1 MNRDKHIKL
10 ALEEDCCRQDVTT
23 KLLPIDR
30 KCKAIVKIKETSHVY
45 GIRWLEQ
52 VFKQID
58 KKVKIKFYIKDG
70 QYTKKNII
78 IAEIVGSNH
87 SLLKAERV
95 ALNYLQ
101 AMSGTY
107 DLCKRF
113 QKKIKDTKI
122 KLLHTRKTLPLFR
135 APLKEACI
143 AAGCM
148 PHREDLSTAV
158 LIKEN
163 HLKFTTTPIELI
175 KKAIANNKKVV
186 VEAKTLKFAKSLNQL
201 KIDRVLLDN
210 FTPLMLKK
218 FIQCNLKLKI
228 EVSGSINLEN
238 IQKFATKGVHY
249 ISIGALT
256 KNIESKDFSM
266 LIV

>member
-1 MNRDKHIKL
+1 
-10 ALEEDCCRQDVTT
+10 
-23 KLLPIDR
+23 
-30 KCKAIVKIKETSHVY
+30 
-45 GIRWLEQ
+45 
-52 VFKQID
+52 
-58 KKVKIKFYIKDG
+58 
-70 QYTKKNII
+70 
-78 IAEIVGSNH
+78 
-87 SLLKAERV
+87 
-95 ALNYLQ
+95 
-101 AMSGTY
+101 MSGTY

-113 QKKIKDTKI
+113 QKKIKHTKI

-135 APLKEACI
+135 SPLKEACI

-186 VEAKTLKFAKSLNQL
+186 VEAKTLKFAKSLEQL

-218 FIQCNLKLKI
+218 FIQCNLNLKI
-228 EVSGSINLEN
+228 EVSGSINLKN
-238 IQKFATKGVHY
+238 IQKFAIKGVHY

>member
-1 MNRDKHIKL
+1 M
-10 ALEEDCCRQDVTT
+10 
-23 KLLPIDR
+23 
-30 KCKAIVKIKETSHVY
+30 
-45 GIRWLEQ
+45 
-52 VFKQID
+52 
-58 KKVKIKFYIKDG
+58 KDG
-70 QYTKKNII
+70 
-78 IAEIVGSNH
+78 
-87 SLLKAERV
+87 
-95 ALNYLQ
+95 
-101 AMSGTY
+101 
-107 DLCKRF
+107 
-113 QKKIKDTKI
+113 
-122 KLLHTRKTLPLFR
+122 
-135 APLKEACI
+135 CI

-218 FIQCNLKLKI
+218 FIQCNLNLKI
-228 EVSGSINLEN
+228 EVSGSINLKN

>member
-1 MNRDKHIKL
+1 
-10 ALEEDCCRQDVTT
+10 
-23 KLLPIDR
+23 
-30 KCKAIVKIKETSHVY
+30 
-45 GIRWLEQ
+45 
-52 VFKQID
+52 
-58 KKVKIKFYIKDG
+58 
-70 QYTKKNII
+70 
-78 IAEIVGSNH
+78 
-87 SLLKAERV
+87 
-95 ALNYLQ
+95 
-101 AMSGTY
+101 MSGTY
-107 DLCKRF
+107 DLCRRF
-113 QKKIKDTKI
+113 QQKIKHTNI

-135 APLKEACI
+135 MPLKEACI

-148 PHREDLSTAV
+148 PHREDLSTAI

-163 HLKFTTTPIELI
+163 HLQFTTDPIELI
-175 KKAIANNKKVV
+175 KKAITNNKKVV

-218 FIQCNLKLKI
+218 FVQCNLKLKI
-228 EVSGSINLEN
+228 EVSGSINLKN
-238 IQKFATKGVHY
+238 IQKFAIKGVHY